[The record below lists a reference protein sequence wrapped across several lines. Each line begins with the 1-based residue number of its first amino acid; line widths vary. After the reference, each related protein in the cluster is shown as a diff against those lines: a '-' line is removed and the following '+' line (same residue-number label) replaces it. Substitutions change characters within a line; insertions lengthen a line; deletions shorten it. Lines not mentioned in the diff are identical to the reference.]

1 MGLWS
6 FAVIY
11 FFGLMVRRFPFFS
24 FPFSVSFPTLSAEG
38 RERGVGSSSSID
50 DDDRAF
56 RGISNFD
63 FNSVT

>member
-11 FFGLMVRRFPFFS
+11 FFGLMVRRYSFF
-24 FPFSVSFPTLSAEG
+24 FQFSVSVSFSTLSVEASAG
-38 RERGVGSSSSID
+38 QGID